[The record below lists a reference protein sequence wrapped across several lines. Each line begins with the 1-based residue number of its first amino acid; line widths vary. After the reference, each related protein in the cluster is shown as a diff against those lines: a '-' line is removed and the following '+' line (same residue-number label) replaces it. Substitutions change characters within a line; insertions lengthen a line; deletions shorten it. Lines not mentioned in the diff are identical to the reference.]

1 MSSWHRLVSLG
12 VIAALAPALLAQG
25 GGTYALVI
33 DPSIPSRIYAGS
45 DSGFLVSTDGG
56 STWLASNVGLP
67 TGKVA
72 AIAVVKTN
80 PTTIYAGS
88 GQVYKS
94 TDAGQ
99 TWKPTGGLPAAIA
112 PHAKGV
118 AALTVDPTNPLN
130 LYAGMYANKGPGVMI
145 SKDGGATWTVPTS
158 KTLLPD
164 TFSAMIVDPRSP
176 STVYA
181 ACYNGG
187 VFKSADAGTTW
198 TDISKGLPGVR
209 IHGLAMDPTNSLIL
223 YTRVRD
229 NGVYKTTNGGTTW
242 IAANKGLGPSVD
254 VQAQFSSIVVDPTN
268 SSILYTGTQAGGVFK
283 SIDSGANWAPVGAG
297 LPFDGGG
304 SLAVDPTNP
313 STLYASTSSEGQ
325 ILKSTDGGATF
336 NVGPFTTDLPYVGS
350 FAQVVS
356 AGTWKM
362 IMNFL
367 NLGPNPAEVQASFF
381 DNNGAPLLLPFT
393 FPQQAPSAPL
403 LASELDRTI
412 APGAQLILE
421 STGPDTTPTSIGWG
435 QLTGE
440 SGANGFGIFIDAA
453 LGWNALVPLETRNA
467 GVYTLAFDNTAAL
480 ATGVA
485 LANVAGTAANIPV
498 TILDDT
504 GKPLGTDVIPLAA
517 GGHAS
522 FVLKDR
528 YAATVNK
535 RGTIQFQ
542 TPAGGQITVLGER
555 ANGPALTTLPVL
567 ADVDTPG
574 GSFAHV
580 TYNNGFTSTFY
591 IVNTGTTTANFTL
604 SFFEETTGNPL
615 QVPLSLPQS
624 GTTVTT
630 ATLTRTLAPGAM
642 LVATTIAQDTAP
654 GVSGFAQLTTTGN
667 VSGLE
672 VFRWNTFAQEASV
685 PLDNR
690 KPGSFVFAFDDTGN
704 LTTGVAIAN
713 ASATPANIQTKIY
726 DDTGAP
732 LQTTAINLVG
742 HGHSSFLLPIN
753 YPLTTGKR
761 GLVEFFVP
769 AGGQLSVIGIRTAS
783 GVTPIPIT
791 TIPVLTR

>member
-12 VIAALAPALLAQG
+12 VFAALAPALIAHGL
-25 GGTYALVI
+25 TYSITI
-33 DPSIPSRIYAGS
+33 DPRNPSRLYAGS
-45 DSGFLVSTDGG
+45 DDGFLISTDGG
-56 STWLASNVGLP
+56 STWLDSNIGLP
-67 TGKVA
+67 LEKVSA
-72 AIAVVKTN
+72 VAVVKSN
-80 PTTIYAGS
+80 PSTLYVGTRAVYKSIDSGVHWTPTGPGIPAVAIGVASLAINPSNPSIIYAG
-88 GQVYKS
+88 
-94 TDAGQ
+94 
-99 TWKPTGGLPAAIA
+99 
-112 PHAKGV
+112 
-118 AALTVDPTNPLN
+118 
-130 LYAGMYANKGPGVMI
+130 LYAHNGPGIMI
-145 SKDGGATWTVPTS
+145 SRDGGASWIPSASTV
-158 KTLLPD
+158 LPHS
-164 TFSAMIVDPRSP
+164 TFSAIVVDPVTP
-176 STVYA
+176 STVYG
-181 ACYNGG
+181 ACLNGG
-187 VFKSADAGTTW
+187 IFKSVDSGNTWADA
-198 TDISKGLPGVR
+198 SKGLPGIN
-209 IHGLAMDPTNSLIL
+209 IHALAMDPKNSQVL
-223 YTRVRD
+223 YARVRD
-229 NGVYKTTNGGTTW
+229 NGVYKTTNGGGTW
-242 IAANKGLGPSVD
+242 VAANKGLGPSVD
-254 VQAQFSSIVVDPTN
+254 VQAEFSSIVVDPTN
-268 SSILYTGTQAGGVFK
+268 SSIVYTGSFSGGVFK
-283 SIDSGANWAPVGAG
+283 STDGGANWAAVGSG
-297 LPFDGGG
+297 LPFSGGG
-304 SLAVDPTNP
+304 SLAIDPTNP
-313 STLYASTSSEGQ
+313 GTLYAGTNDGEFF
-325 ILKSTDGGATF
+325 KSTDGGATF
-336 NVGPFTTDLPYVGS
+336 NVGPFTTSLPYVGS

-367 NLGPNPAEVQASFF
+367 NLGPNPAEVQASFAG
-381 DNNGAPLLLPFT
+381 DNGAPLLLPFT
-393 FPQQAPSAPL
+393 FPQQAPAAPL
-403 LASELDRTI
+403 LASSLDRTL
-412 APGAQLILE
+412 APGAQLVIE

-435 QLTGE
+435 QISGE
-440 SGANGFGIFIDAA
+440 SGTNGFGIFTNAA
-453 LGWNALVPLETRNA
+453 LGWNALVPLETRNSSA
-467 GVYTLAFDNTAAL
+467 YTLAFDNTAAL

-485 LANVAGTAANIPV
+485 LANVTNTAANIPV

-504 GKPLGTDVIPLAA
+504 GNSIGTDVIALVA
-517 GGHAS
+517 GGHTS
-522 FVLKDR
+522 FVLKDK
-528 YAATVNK
+528 YAATLNK
-535 RGTIQFQ
+535 RGTIRFQ
-542 TPAGGQITVLGER
+542 TPAGGQISVLGLR

-567 ADVDTPG
+567 SDVDTSG

-624 GTTVTT
+624 GTTITT
-630 ATLTRTLAPGAM
+630 AALTRTLAPGAM
-642 LVATTIAQDTAP
+642 LVATTVAQDAAP
-654 GVSGFAQLTTTGN
+654 GISGFAQLTTTGN

-726 DDTGAP
+726 DDTGAL

>member
-1 MSSWHRLVSLG
+1 MNPWHNLVVLG
-12 VIAALAPALLAQG
+12 VFGAFAPVALAQL
-25 GGTYALVI
+25 GGTYALTI
-33 DPSIPSRIYAGS
+33 DPNIPARIYAGS
-45 DSGFLVSTDGG
+45 DSGFLISTDGG
-56 STWLASNVGLP
+56 STWLDSNVGLP

-72 AIAVVKTN
+72 AIAVLKTN
-80 PTTIYAGS
+80 PTTIYVGS

-99 TWKPTGGLPAAIA
+99 TWAPTGALPPTIA
-112 PHAKGV
+112 TRAKGV
-118 AALTVDPTNPLN
+118 AALAIDPTNPAN
-130 LYAGMYANKGPGVMI
+130 LYAGMYANKGPGLMI
-145 SKDGGATWTVPTS
+145 SKNGGATWTVATS
-158 KTLLPD
+158 KTLPPD
-164 TFSAMIVDPRSP
+164 TFSAIVVDPRSP

-187 VFKSADAGTTW
+187 VFKSSDGGTNW
-198 TDISKGLPGVR
+198 TSISSGLPGTR
-209 IHGLAMDPTNSLIL
+209 IHALAMDPNNSLIL

-229 NGVYKTTNGGTTW
+229 HAVYKTTNAGTTW
-242 IAANKGLGPSVD
+242 AAANKGLGPSVD
-254 VQAQFSSIVVDPTN
+254 VQAQFSSVVVDPTN
-268 SSILYTGTQAGGVFK
+268 SSIVYTGTQAGGVFK
-283 SIDSGANWAPVGAG
+283 STDSGANWAPVGSG

-313 STLYASTSSEGQ
+313 STLYASTSTEGQ

-336 NVGPFTTDLPYVGS
+336 NVGPFTTSLPYVGS

-367 NLGPNPAEVQASFF
+367 NLGPNPAEVQASFAS
-381 DNNGAPLLLPFT
+381 DSGAPLLLPFT
-393 FPQQAPSAPL
+393 FPQQAPAAPL
-403 LASELDRTI
+403 LASSLDRTI

-435 QLTGE
+435 QMSGE
-440 SGANGFGIFIDAA
+440 SGANGFGIFVNAA
-453 LGWNALVPLETRNA
+453 LGWNALVPLETRNSSA
-467 GVYTLAFDNTAAL
+467 YILAFDNTAAL

-485 LANVAGTAANIPV
+485 LANVAGTAASIPV
-498 TILDDT
+498 TIFDDT
-504 GKPLGTDVIPLAA
+504 GKSIGTDVISLAA
-517 GGHAS
+517 SGHTS
-522 FVLKDR
+522 FVLKDK

-542 TPAGGQITVLGER
+542 TPAGGQISVLGLR

-567 ADVDTPG
+567 ADVDTSG

-591 IVNTGTTTANFTL
+591 IVNTGSTTANFTL

-624 GTTVTT
+624 GTTTTT
-630 ATLTRTLAPGAM
+630 ATLTKTLAPGAM

-690 KPGSFVFAFDDTGN
+690 APGSFVFAFDDTGN

-726 DDTGAP
+726 DDTGKL

-742 HGHSSFLLPIN
+742 HGHSSFLLPTN
-753 YPLTTGKR
+753 YPLTAGKR

-783 GVTPIPIT
+783 GVSPIPIT